1 MLPQIRLL
9 RRNDTPAPR
18 PRRRPA
24 SRPPSYY
31 RVAGI
36 DLAAELERLC
46 RLEELGGPGGRLAT
60 GPPELAIRRA
70 SKRPRSRLG
79 YAVPDENR
87 ISVTAYPA
95 IRRGDVLET
104 LLHELVHIAVGP
116 ATEGRRW
123 HGREFTTTLRAAMAE
138 AYGISGVGA
147 RSSYH
152 GVYAEAIEARIAAPG
167 RQQAPLPLAASG

>member
-1 MLPQIRLL
+1 
-9 RRNDTPAPR
+9 
-18 PRRRPA
+18 
-24 SRPPSYY
+24 
-31 RVAGI
+31 
-36 DLAAELERLC
+36 
-46 RLEELGGPGGRLAT
+46 
-60 GPPELAIRRA
+60 
-70 SKRPRSRLG
+70 
-79 YAVPDENR
+79 
-87 ISVTAYPA
+87 VTAYPA